1 MAAGDLQRTWRRI
14 VRTVAPSA
22 TNVII
27 SVTLLVFLLQLL
39 PGIGDAVTRG
49 LLYAPIYSTQIALE
63 PWRLVTVAL
72 VHSTSIFHIAFNMIA
87 LWMFGQQLE
96 GMLGKGRFV
105 ALYVL
110 SAMGGSVAV
119 LFIPFLTNGPVVG
132 ASGAIFG
139 LLGAFFVIVRK
150 LGANA
155 TGLLVIIG
163 LNLAVGFFFGSISWQ
178 SHVGGLLVGALVGL
192 VFTRTRNRRQFRLQ
206 VGSLIAIGAVL
217 LALGTLPA
225 LMGIR

>member
-1 MAAGDLQRTWRRI
+1 MAAGDLQRTWRRV
-14 VRTVAPSA
+14 VRTIAPSA

-27 SVTLLVFLLQLL
+27 SITLLVFLLQLL

-49 LLYAPIYSTQIALE
+49 LLYAPIYSTQIAPE

-72 VHSTSIFHIAFNMIA
+72 VHSNSPFHIAFNMIA

-96 GMLGKGRFV
+96 SMLGKGRFV

-119 LFIPFLTNGPVVG
+119 LFIPYLTNGPVVG

-139 LLGAFFVIVRK
+139 LLGAFFVIVRR

-155 TGLLVIIG
+155 TGLLIIIG

-178 SHVGGLLVGALVGL
+178 SHVGGLVVGALVGL

-206 VGSLIAIGAVL
+206 VGTLV
-217 LALGTLPA
+217 ALGIALLVLGMLPA
-225 LMGIR
+225 LLGVG

>member
-1 MAAGDLQRTWRRI
+1 
-14 VRTVAPSA
+14 
-22 TNVII
+22 
-27 SVTLLVFLLQLL
+27 
-39 PGIGDAVTRG
+39 
-49 LLYAPIYSTQIALE
+49 
-63 PWRLVTVAL
+63 
-72 VHSTSIFHIAFNMIA
+72 MIA

-96 GMLGKGRFV
+96 SMLGKGRFV

-119 LFIPFLTNGPVVG
+119 LYLPYLTNGPVVG

-178 SHVGGLLVGALVGL
+178 SHVGGLVIGALVGV
-192 VFTRTRNRRQFRLQ
+192 VFTRTRNRRQLRLQ
-206 VGSLIAIGAVL
+206 VGALVAIGAAL
-217 LALGTLPA
+217 LVSGMMPAILGV
-225 LMGIR
+225 G